1 MNNGQQTTQDLSK
14 ALTGLVTQ
22 SQKVFE
28 TAQEQSIASFKALTK
43 ALEEVQEE
51 GRQALESWVKYSGTR
66 YQAVL
71 DAPGNLSGSLEN
83 GRSFSDPNKFLENL
97 FNQNRE
103 LYQELTK
110 RLVSIQGAQVSLVKE
125 LVQPAVAVLESGQKL
140 TSSLAQY
147 GQAIVESYQDAINGF
162 VATNSQVKPKT
173 PVAR

>member
-1 MNNGQQTTQDLSK
+1 
-14 ALTGLVTQ
+14 
-22 SQKVFE
+22 
-28 TAQEQSIASFKALTK
+28 
-43 ALEEVQEE
+43 
-51 GRQALESWVKYSGTR
+51 
-66 YQAVL
+66 
-71 DAPGNLSGSLEN
+71 
-83 GRSFSDPNKFLENL
+83 
-97 FNQNRE
+97 E

-125 LVQPAVAVLESGQKL
+125 LVQPTVAVLESGQKL